1 MTEDEGKN
9 QKLAGKS
16 VTMSVRI
23 SQNDALFL
31 AQYKAEGAI
40 TPSDKLRSIIRDAR
54 ENQQR
59 FDDFRGSINLFKKL
73 LEPVDASIREAELEH
88 RVHSELV
95 TRILEW
101 LPDMMAST
109 VILEKQLG
117 QNPDQERLQSLEDGL
132 ADRVFRLITS
142 VLQMGV
148 TEKNPCYRKDAI
160 NSRVEMV
167 LDLAQLI
174 GNRNKNRKGE
184 VS

>member
-1 MTEDEGKN
+1 MAEDEGKN
-9 QKLAGKS
+9 QKVTGKS

-31 AQYKAEGAI
+31 AEFKAEGAI
-40 TPSDKLRSIIRDAR
+40 TPSDKLRAIIKDAR
-54 ENQQR
+54 ENQRQ
-59 FDDFRGSINLFKKL
+59 FNDFRGSINLFKKL
-73 LEPVDASIREAELEH
+73 LEPVDASIREAELDH

-109 VILEKQLG
+109 VTLEKQLG
-117 QNPDQERLQSLEDGL
+117 QNPDKEALQSLEDGL
-132 ADRVFRLITS
+132 ADRVFRLIAS

-174 GNRNKNRKGE
+174 GNRNKNSKGD
-184 VS
+184 V

>member
-1 MTEDEGKN
+1 MTERGSGN
-9 QKLAGKS
+9 QKLSGKS

-23 SQNDALFL
+23 SQNDASFL

-40 TPSDKLRSIIRDAR
+40 TPSDKLRAIIRGAR

-59 FDDFRGSINLFKKL
+59 LDDFRGSINLFKKF
-73 LEPVDASIREAELEH
+73 LEPIDASIREAELEH

-109 VILEKQLG
+109 VTLEKQLG
-117 QNPDQERLQSLEDGL
+117 QSPDKEALQSLEDGL
-132 ADRVFRLITS
+132 ADRVFRLIAS

-148 TEKNPCYRKDAI
+148 TEKNPCYRKDTI

-174 GNRNKNRKGE
+174 GNRNKNSKGD
-184 VS
+184 V